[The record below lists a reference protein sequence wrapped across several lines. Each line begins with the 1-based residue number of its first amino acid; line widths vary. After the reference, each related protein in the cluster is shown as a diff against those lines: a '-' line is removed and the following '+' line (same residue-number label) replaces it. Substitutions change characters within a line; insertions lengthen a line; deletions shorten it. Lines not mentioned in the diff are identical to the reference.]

1 MESRWRTMA
10 HTVLTRRGRVLRKV
24 REHYL
29 RDDLG
34 CGTLCHVGLQPIKL
48 EELPPAPVTELG
60 TGDSVYLILDTNVV
74 LKQMDLLEHT
84 VTNKTSDAV
93 GAGPLSR
100 CIILQTVLD
109 EAKHQNLSIF
119 NRLQAL
125 LTSPERQHVMFPN
138 EHHTDTYVQTKAGE
152 TPNDRNDRAIRV
164 ATQWFQRHHSHSAR
178 IILITNDR
186 ENKQIANKE
195 GIEAVSIEEFIS
207 DYVET
212 YPELADL
219 VAAPSDSTSRGSS
232 SSSGGQRS
240 AIYEPHQPMSEL
252 AAGIKTG
259 RYYQGAIRM
268 SQYNSQEGK
277 VKVRSEM
284 IDRPILIVGREHL
297 NRAFDGDIVAVELLP
312 KEQWGRH
319 KKKSGSTSIQV
330 RDEHGIDDATDSQPD
345 VSSAVWSG
353 DLVDGGDLADE
364 DDTNHGNEVNK
375 EKEKEQETPCG
386 RIVGIVDRK
395 WRSYCGSI
403 EPRSGIAGHSG
414 GSGHSTSTRCLFV
427 PVKRN
432 VPKIRLTTRQV
443 DKLSEMRIIVAVDAW
458 SIYDAYPSGHYVRTL
473 GPIGDRETE
482 TQVVL
487 IEHNI
492 PTDEFSPRVMRCLPA
507 KDWVVTP
514 EKIDSKR
521 VDLRHLVVCSIDP
534 PGCKDIDDALHA
546 RMLENGRLECG
557 VHIADVTHFVKHD
570 SAIDVEARD
579 RSTST
584 YLVERR
590 LDMLPGLLTTHL
602 CSLRGGIDRFC
613 FSVIWE
619 LNPETLEILDVRFH
633 KSVIHSR
640 AALTY
645 DQAQLMLDNPKD
657 TGDVQDGVRF
667 LNSVAVRLRQKR
679 MEAGA
684 LTLASPEVRFQLDEA
699 TQDPTDVKMYNL
711 KQANAL
717 VEEFMLFANITVAK
731 QITSVFPRY
740 ALLRRHPVPQRQN
753 FDGLIAAANIA
764 GHAMR
769 VDTSK
774 ELADSLDMAT
784 KENSPYFNKLL
795 RIMATRCM
803 SQAVYFCSGE
813 LAEAEYRHY
822 GLATPIYTHFTSPI
836 RRYSDVV
843 VHRLL
848 AASIGLEPL
857 PDSYENK
864 DGMRQVTENMNYRH
878 HNAQMAGRASVTLH
892 TLLYFKNRPTIDTAC
907 VIRVKSNGAVVL
919 VPKYGIEGPV
929 YISEKGKELESD
941 YRYEE
946 NNMAL
951 IHSKDDSKSL
961 RIFNEIQ
968 VKIEV
973 VEVAPHRNSLVMSL
987 VWPDGNKRAA
997 KGDNSSSSS
1006 SSSTTG
1012 KNGKNKRQRK
1022 KH

>member
-1 MESRWRTMA
+1 MSNTTNQSRWSARA
-10 HTVLTRRGRVLRKV
+10 HTVLTRRGRVIRKV

-34 CGTLCHVGLQPIKL
+34 CGTLCHIGLQPLRI
-48 EELPPAPVTELG
+48 EELPAAPVTKSG
-60 TGDSVYLILDTNVV
+60 MGDSIYLVLDTNVV

-84 VTNKTSDAV
+84 VESNVV

-109 EAKHQNLSIF
+109 EVKHQNLSIF
-119 NRLQAL
+119 NRLQSL

-138 EHHTDTYVQTKAGE
+138 EHHTDTYIETNVGE

-164 ATQWFQRHHSHSAR
+164 ATKWFQDNHSHNANV
-178 IILITNDR
+178 ILVTNDR
-186 ENKQIANKE
+186 ENKMIARKE
-195 GIEAVSIEEFIS
+195 GIEAVSIEE
-207 DYVET
+207 YVSKYVDT
-212 YPELADL
+212 YPELGDL
-219 VAAPSDSTSRGSS
+219 VAAPSESASSSRGS
-232 SSSGGQRS
+232 GTITNKRN
-240 AIYEPHQPMSEL
+240 AIYELHKPMSEL
-252 AAGIKTG
+252 AAGIKAG
-259 RYYQGAIRM
+259 KYYQGAIRM
-268 SQYNSQEGK
+268 NQYNSQQGK
-277 VKVRSEM
+277 VKVRSET
-284 IDRPILIVGREHL
+284 IDRPILISGREHL

-312 KEQWGRH
+312 KETWSSINKGNV
-319 KKKSGSTSIQV
+319 SSTSIQV
-330 RDEHGIDDATDSQPD
+330 RDEHGIEDDDKILDKASIE
-345 VSSAVWSG
+345 SSVWSG
-353 DLVDGGDLADE
+353 DLMNDDGGNSDGGNSDE
-364 DDTNHGNEVNK
+364 SCDTNESNL
-375 EKEKEQETPCG
+375 QPCG

-414 GSGHSTSTRCLFV
+414 GGSSTTTTSTRCLFI

-432 VPKIRLTTRQV
+432 VPKIRVTTRQV
-443 DKLSEMRIIVAVDAW
+443 DKLSEMRIIVAVDSW
-458 SIYDAYPSGHYVRTL
+458 SIYDAYPTGHYVRTL

-507 KDWVVTP
+507 KDWVVTDD
-514 EKIDSKR
+514 KIDSKR

-546 RMLENGRLECG
+546 RMLPNGRLECG
-557 VHIADVTHFVKHD
+557 VHIADVTYFVKHD

-619 LNPETLEILDVRFH
+619 LNPDTLEILDVRFH

-645 DQAQLMLDNPKD
+645 DQAQLMLDNPNDK
-657 TGDVQDGVRF
+657 GDVQDGVRF
-667 LNSVAVRLRQKR
+667 LNSVAVRLRKKR
-679 MEAGA
+679 MDAGA

-753 FDGLIAAANIA
+753 FDGLIAAASIA
-764 GHAMR
+764 GHKIK

-774 ELADSLDMAT
+774 ELADSLDLAVLDG
-784 KENSPYFNKLL
+784 SPYFNKLL

-813 LAEAEYRHY
+813 LSEAEYRHY

-836 RRYSDVV
+836 RRYADVV

-848 AASIGLEPL
+848 SASIGLEPL
-857 PDSYENK
+857 PASYENK
-864 DGMRQVTENMNYRH
+864 DGMRIVTENMNYRH
-878 HNAQMAGRASVTLH
+878 HNAQMAGRASVGLH

-907 VIRVKSNGAVVL
+907 VIKIKSNGAVVL

-929 YISEKGKELESD
+929 YVCKKGGESSSGYRFEEK
-941 YRYEE
+941 
-946 NNMAL
+946 NMSL
-951 IHSKDDSKSL
+951 INLKDDTKSIK
-961 RIFNEIQ
+961 IFQEIQ

-987 VWPDGNKRAA
+987 IWPDGNKRS
-997 KGDNSSSSS
+997 NSAIDGNQV
-1006 SSSTTG
+1006 TT
-1012 KNGKNKRQRK
+1012 KMIKRSRK
-1022 KH
+1022 

>member
-1 MESRWRTMA
+1 MSNTTNQSRWSARA
-10 HTVLTRRGRVLRKV
+10 HTVLTRRGRVIRKV

-34 CGTLCHVGLQPIKL
+34 CGTLCHIGLQPLRI
-48 EELPPAPVTELG
+48 EELPAAPVTKSG
-60 TGDSVYLILDTNVV
+60 MGDSIYLVLDTNVV

-84 VTNKTSDAV
+84 VENNVV

-109 EAKHQNLSIF
+109 EVKHQNLSIF
-119 NRLQAL
+119 NRLQSL

-138 EHHTDTYVQTKAGE
+138 EHHTDTYIETNVGE

-164 ATQWFQRHHSHSAR
+164 ATKWFQDNHSHNANV
-178 IILITNDR
+178 ILVTNDR
-186 ENKQIANKE
+186 ENKMIARKE
-195 GIEAVSIEEFIS
+195 GIEAVSIEE
-207 DYVET
+207 YVSKYVDT
-212 YPELADL
+212 YPELGDL
-219 VAAPSDSTSRGSS
+219 VAAPSESASSSRGS
-232 SSSGGQRS
+232 GTITNKRN
-240 AIYEPHQPMSEL
+240 AIYELHKPMSEL
-252 AAGIKTG
+252 AAGIKAG
-259 RYYQGAIRM
+259 KYYQGAIRM
-268 SQYNSQEGK
+268 NQYNSQQGK
-277 VKVRSEM
+277 VKVRSET
-284 IDRPILIVGREHL
+284 IDRPILISGREHL

-312 KEQWGRH
+312 KETWSSINKGNV
-319 KKKSGSTSIQV
+319 SSTSIQV
-330 RDEHGIDDATDSQPD
+330 RDEHGIEDDDKILDKASIE
-345 VSSAVWSG
+345 SSVWSG
-353 DLVDGGDLADE
+353 DLMNDDGGNSDGGNSDE
-364 DDTNHGNEVNK
+364 SCDTNESNL
-375 EKEKEQETPCG
+375 QPCG

-414 GSGHSTSTRCLFV
+414 GGSSTTTTSTRCLFI

-432 VPKIRLTTRQV
+432 VPKIRVTTRQV
-443 DKLSEMRIIVAVDAW
+443 DKLSEMRIIVAVDSW
-458 SIYDAYPSGHYVRTL
+458 SIYDAYPTGHYVRTL

-507 KDWVVTP
+507 KDWVVTDD
-514 EKIDSKR
+514 KIDSKR

-546 RMLENGRLECG
+546 RMLPNGRLECG
-557 VHIADVTHFVKHD
+557 VHIADVTYFVKHD

-619 LNPETLEILDVRFH
+619 LNPDTLEILDVRFH

-645 DQAQLMLDNPKD
+645 DQAQLMLDNPNDK
-657 TGDVQDGVRF
+657 GDVQDGVRF
-667 LNSVAVRLRQKR
+667 LNSVAVRLRKKR
-679 MEAGA
+679 MDAGA

-753 FDGLIAAANIA
+753 FDGLIAAASIA
-764 GHAMR
+764 GHKIK

-774 ELADSLDMAT
+774 ELADSLDLAVLDG
-784 KENSPYFNKLL
+784 SPYFNKLL

-813 LAEAEYRHY
+813 LSEAEYRHY

-836 RRYSDVV
+836 RRYADVV

-848 AASIGLEPL
+848 SASIGLEPL
-857 PDSYENK
+857 PASYENK
-864 DGMRQVTENMNYRH
+864 DGMRIVTENMNYRH
-878 HNAQMAGRASVTLH
+878 HNAQMAGRASVGLH

-907 VIRVKSNGAVVL
+907 VIKIKSNGAVVL

-929 YISEKGKELESD
+929 YVCKKGGESSSGYRFEEK
-941 YRYEE
+941 
-946 NNMAL
+946 NMSL
-951 IHSKDDSKSL
+951 INLKDDTKSIK
-961 RIFNEIQ
+961 IFQEIQ

-987 VWPDGNKRAA
+987 IWPDGNKRS
-997 KGDNSSSSS
+997 NSAIDGNQV
-1006 SSSTTG
+1006 TT
-1012 KNGKNKRQRK
+1012 KMIKRSRK
-1022 KH
+1022 

>member
-1 MESRWRTMA
+1 M
-10 HTVLTRRGRVLRKV
+10 
-24 REHYL
+24 

-34 CGTLCHVGLQPIKL
+34 CGTLCHVGLQPIQI
-48 EELPPAPVTELG
+48 EELPAAPVTMDG
-60 TGDSVYLILDTNVV
+60 TGDSVYLVLDTNVV

-84 VTNKTSDAV
+84 VNTKNNTSV
-93 GAGPLSR
+93 GSGPLSR

-138 EHHTDTYVQTKAGE
+138 EHHTETYVETKTGE

-164 ATQWFQRHHSHSAR
+164 ATKWFQHHHSHTSK
-178 IILITNDR
+178 IILVTNDR
-186 ENKQIANKE
+186 ANKSIARKE
-195 GIEAVSIEEFIS
+195 GIDAVSIEEYIEQHVNKF
-207 DYVET
+207 
-212 YPELADL
+212 PELGDL
-219 VAAPSDSTSRGSS
+219 VAAPNDEESSASSSRRGSN
-232 SSSGGQRS
+232 GNKRN
-240 AIYEPHQPMSEL
+240 AIYQTHKPMSEL

-259 RYYQGAIRM
+259 KYFQGSIRM
-268 SQYNSQEGK
+268 NQYNGQEGK
-277 VKVRSEM
+277 VKVRSDT
-284 IDRPILIVGREHL
+284 IDRPILISGREHL

-312 KEQWGRH
+312 KESWSSINKGN
-319 KKKSGSTSIQV
+319 KASSSIQV
-330 RDEHGIDDATDSQPD
+330 RDEHGVDDESTIAAAAEKFK
-345 VSSAVWSG
+345 VESSVWSG
-353 DLVDGGDLADE
+353 DLTNGNDEVQNEKDADTQQNGDSDGT
-364 DDTNHGNEVNK
+364 DTIV
-375 EKEKEQETPCG
+375 QPCG

-403 EPRSGIAGHSG
+403 EPRTGIAGHGNSG
-414 GSGHSTSTRCLFV
+414 GRSSSSSSSSSGTTTSTRCLFV

-432 VPKIRLTTRQV
+432 VPKIRVTTRQV
-443 DKLSEMRIIVAVDAW
+443 DKLSEMRIIVAVDSW
-458 SIYDAYPSGHYVRTL
+458 SIYDAYPTGHYVRTL

-507 KDWVVTP
+507 KDWVVT
-514 EKIDSKR
+514 EDKIDSKR

-546 RMLENGRLECG
+546 RMLPNGRLECG

-613 FSVIWE
+613 FSVVWE
-619 LNPETLEILDVRFH
+619 LNPDTLEILDVRFH

-645 DQAQLMLDNPKD
+645 DQAQLMLDNPNDK
-657 TGDVQDGVRF
+657 GEVQDGVRF
-667 LNSVAVRLRQKR
+667 LNSVAVRLRKNR
-679 MEAGA
+679 MDAGA
-684 LTLASPEVRFQLDEA
+684 LTLASPEVRFQLDED

-753 FDGLIAAANIA
+753 FDGLIAAASIA
-764 GHAMR
+764 GHTMK

-774 ELADSLDMAT
+774 ELADSLDLAVLDG
-784 KENSPYFNKLL
+784 SPYFNKLL

-848 AASIGLEPL
+848 SASIGLEPL

-864 DGMRQVTENMNYRH
+864 DGMRMVTENMNYRH
-878 HNAQMAGRASVTLH
+878 HNAQMAGRASVGLH
-892 TLLYFKNRPTIDTAC
+892 TLLYFQNRPTIDTAC
-907 VIRVKSNGAVVL
+907 VIRIKSNGAVVL

-929 YISEKGKELESD
+929 YVCKKGEESTSE

-946 NNMAL
+946 QNMAL
-951 IHSKDDSKSL
+951 VHIKDDTKSL
-961 RIFNEIQ
+961 KIFQEIQ

-973 VEVAPHRNSLVMSL
+973 VEVAPHRNSLMMSL
-987 VWPDGNKRAA
+987 VWPEGNKRSSAA
-997 KGDNSSSSS
+997 VANDELKD
-1006 SSSTTG
+1006 TT
-1012 KNGKNKRQRK
+1012 KDATQKKRK
-1022 KH
+1022 KNRKKR